1 MVLLGEYHFQQTY
14 FVTATSVKSRFALL
28 RDVNISRFAIIF
40 FGNPFRFKVP
50 DLQEEGHFF
59 TSSIVPLS
67 KSDLYTSSTPN
78 PQPLQQWLL
87 EQLLYKGLQ
96 HFEFPQHCSGALV
109 VNMFV
114 FNIIPDLLQLF
125 VAPSIVVVLSI
136 SEEILLGRF

>member
-1 MVLLGEYHFQQTY
+1 MVLLGEYHFQQTH

-59 TSSIVPLS
+59 TSSIAPLS

-87 EQLLYKGLQ
+87 EQLL
-96 HFEFPQHCSGALV
+96 
-109 VNMFV
+109 
-114 FNIIPDLLQLF
+114 
-125 VAPSIVVVLSI
+125 
-136 SEEILLGRF
+136 

>member
-1 MVLLGEYHFQQTY
+1 MVLLGEYYLQETY
-14 FVTATSVKSRFALL
+14 FVRATSLKDRFALL
-28 RDVNISRFAIIF
+28 RAVNISRFAIIF
-40 FGNPFRFKVP
+40 FGNPFLFKVP

-87 EQLLYKGLQ
+87 KQYGCKGLVSNVWNS
-96 HFEFPQHCSGALV
+96 FPQHYSGALV

-114 FNIIPDLLQLF
+114 FNTIPDFLQLI
-125 VAPSIVVVLSI
+125 VVPSIVVLSY
-136 SEEILLGRF
+136 L

>member
-59 TSSIVPLS
+59 TSSTAPLS

-78 PQPLQQWLL
+78 HQPLQQW
-87 EQLLYKGLQ
+87 YNCCKGLQ

-114 FNIIPDLLQLF
+114 FNIIPDLLQQI